1 MSDNLSQPRRF
12 PFFKKAPP
20 VAQDRYGK
28 QIWETDQRQAAEH
41 YTKAGLSGATIGA
54 LVKRKMPLGKAAM
67 IGAGAGI
74 LAQAVA
80 RHASGKTKDQ
90 FGDRSHGGKRIDQV
104 LPLAGEAGAAV
115 LGYRKLAGKKVH
127 FSALVETGSAL
138 DKVRTA
144 LSNRRFIA
152 GAALTGGIGVADAVT
167 SGVAPDHGKSR
178 AAAASGGLGRG
189 LLYGGVLAAT
199 EPLIAKGLRKAFS
212 VSPGKT
218 IHFVSRRDPEERTR
232 DRITIGKNVALAG
245 AGVAG
250 IGAAA
255 LLTHRG
261 TKAISSLQRR
271 GSAVIRGLHKT
282 ANTTVR
288 DTIAN
293 KINPA
298 IGQIKHAAD
307 NTTNATALY
316 ADIGHA
322 WRNVKGGAYN
332 LLHPKNTIR
341 EVKAAYREGRHG
353 IAAPA
358 TAVRPK
364 WAMGAKG
371 NIILFRIPV
380 RPGQVTDRPPGSDH
394 HSDKEAR
401 DESNRFKG
409 SLSGYI
415 DRDKNYLGKTISAT
429 DLPVIRSAV
438 RKAQVANKWGT
449 RGVALGGDAIH
460 AAGGGQKVDARGR
473 SLKREWEKS
482 WFKNTVK
489 TGILAAGVI
498 GGAHVLR
505 KNPKLNAEIKTVLG
519 GIRGETARPGTGIGK
534 SIVGVRD
541 SIVKKTKKVLS
552 GQTGSRISS
561 AVGSAINIDR
571 HLGLAAI
578 GKIILFQAKQLHF
591 DEHAQDAGWDVRDPR
606 GRSARVFAPGS
617 RRRERREKFW
627 HEKSDN
633 QRRILTGV
641 AIAGTLA
648 AGAGAFKITRG
659 LDRKAQLSAL
669 QKIRGYRHSVT
680 PPMPPSFWSKTPSLG
695 GKTIQF
701 PVIKKTA

>member
-1 MSDNLSQPRRF
+1 MDDANSSQPSRF
-12 PFFKKAPP
+12 PFFKKTPP
-20 VAQDRYGK
+20 VAQDRYRK
-28 QIWETDQRQAAEH
+28 QIWETDQRQAVEH
-41 YTKAGLSGATIGA
+41 YAKAGLSGAAIGA
-54 LVKRKMPLGKAAM
+54 LVRKRMPLGKAAAV
-67 IGAGAGI
+67 GAGAGL

-80 RHASGKTKDQ
+80 RHASGASKDQ
-90 FGDRSHGGKRIDQV
+90 YGDRSHAGKRVDQM

-115 LGYRKLAGKKVH
+115 LGYRKLAKVH

-138 DKVRTA
+138 DKVR
-144 LSNRRFIA
+144 SVISSRRFVA

-167 SGVAPDHGKSR
+167 SGVNPDKGMSHAKAVGS
-178 AAAASGGLGRG
+178 GLGRG

-212 VSPGKT
+212 ARAGRMIYFMS
-218 IHFVSRRDPEERTR
+218 HRDPEKQTR
-232 DRITIGKNVALAG
+232 DRIGVAKNVSLAG
-245 AGVAG
+245 AGIAG
-250 IGAAA
+250 VGAAA
-255 LLTHRG
+255 LLAHRG
-261 TKAISSLQRR
+261 TKAISSLQKR
-271 GSAVIRGLHKT
+271 GAAVIRGLHKT

-298 IGQIKHAAD
+298 IGQIKHAAE

-316 ADIGHA
+316 ADIGHV
-322 WRNVKGGAYN
+322 WRNVKSGAYN

-341 EVKAAYREGRHG
+341 EVKASYREGRHG
-353 IAAPA
+353 IKAPA
-358 TAVRPK
+358 PSLRPQ
-364 WAMGAKG
+364 WAMSASGKL
-371 NIILFRIPV
+371 IQFRI
-380 RPGQVTDRPPGSDH
+380 QLPPQSGSNH
-394 HSDKEAR
+394 HSAQEAR

-429 DLPVIRSAV
+429 DLPVIRAAV
-438 RKAQVANKWGT
+438 RKAHVVNKWGT

-460 AAGGGQKVDARGR
+460 AAGGGKKVDARGR
-473 SLKREWEKS
+473 PLKREWEKS
-482 WFKNTVK
+482 WFKNTIK

-505 KNPKLNAEIKTVLG
+505 KNPKLNSEIKTVIG
-519 GIRGETARPGTGIGK
+519 GIKGESARPGTALGK

-541 SIVKKTKKVLS
+541 SMVKKTKNVLS
-552 GQTGSRISS
+552 GQTGRRVSG
-561 AVGSAINIDR
+561 AVGSVFNIDR

-578 GKIILFQAKQLHF
+578 GGVILVQAKQLHF
-591 DEHAQDAGWDVRDPR
+591 DDHAQDAGWDVRDPR

-633 QRRILTGV
+633 QRRILTGA
-641 AIAGTLA
+641 AIAGTVA

-680 PPMPPSFWSKTPSLG
+680 PPMPPSFWSKTSSLG
-695 GKTIQF
+695 GKIAQF
-701 PVIKKTA
+701 PIIKKTA